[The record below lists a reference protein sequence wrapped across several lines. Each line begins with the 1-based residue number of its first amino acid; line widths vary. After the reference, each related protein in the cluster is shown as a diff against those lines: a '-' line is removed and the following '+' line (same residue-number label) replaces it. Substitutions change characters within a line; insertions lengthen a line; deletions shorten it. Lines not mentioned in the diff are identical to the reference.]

1 MSDLSYDRHG
11 RAFELPMTRFTSKV
25 IISTAGLLLCGAL
38 NTILFKAQTK
48 NFGLSSNSISIQT
61 FIMFIGQ
68 YLNLIVFNCRI
79 FASGA
84 KRRTHFRK
92 YKNRALMSGKHFEF
106 SSYRFAVASLINCI
120 ASLMQLYALVTLS
133 PSYFQM
139 LLGCGII
146 FTPLI
151 AYVTRKKKIYRHTVI
166 GMIISAVALLLLSLT
181 SLMFND
187 NTNSSNNYLGIIL
200 MICGVFLTSAQ
211 RVYEEWLLDKIETS
225 TFRFVGLEG
234 LYGIIILFILHIG
247 FYSYGRIFGKS
258 FFNIGQEFV
267 ELSRSQSLIITSIIL
282 VLSNTFYDAFGII
295 ITRKVSATYRVVN
308 DVARVILVWLV
319 EIILYDIHNPN
330 IETLNY
336 VIVIILRLLSY
347 GLLILGNILIN
358 EITQI
363 EFCGLDKYF
372 GRYEA
377 SKIDD
382 SIVEESEEYSVI
394 TGPDG
399 RSLVQK

>member
-1 MSDLSYDRHG
+1 MSYERHG
-11 RAFELPMTRFTSKV
+11 HALELPMTRFTPKV
-25 IISTAGLLLCGAL
+25 IISTAGLLICGAV

-48 NFGLSSNSISIQT
+48 NFGLSNNSISLQT

-68 YLNLIVFNCRI
+68 YINLIVFYCRI
-79 FASGA
+79 FASGS

-106 SSYRFAVASLINCI
+106 SSYRLAVASLINCV

-151 AYVTRKKKIYRHTVI
+151 AFVTRKKKLYRHTLI
-166 GMIISAVALLLLSLT
+166 GMVISVAAMVLLTLA
-181 SLMFND
+181 SLMLKDEKNGQD
-187 NTNSSNNYLGIIL
+187 TYLGICL
-200 MICGVFLTSAQ
+200 MICGVFLTSGQ
-211 RVYEEWLLDKIETS
+211 RVYEEWLLDKYETS

-234 LYGIIILFILHIG
+234 LYGVIILFILHG
-247 FYSYGRIFGKS
+247 LFFAYDKIFEKNL
-258 FFNIGQEFV
+258 FNIGLEFV
-267 ELSRSQSLIITSIIL
+267 ELFHNKALIITSAIL
-282 VLSNTFYDAFGII
+282 IVSTTFYDSFGITV
-295 ITRKVSATYRVVN
+295 TRKVSATYRVVN
-308 DVARVILVWLV
+308 DVARVVLVWLA
-319 EIILYDIHNPN
+319 EIILYDIHNAN
-330 IETLNY
+330 IQTLDY
-336 VIVIILRLLSY
+336 VIVTVLRLLSY
-347 GLLILGNILIN
+347 GLLIFGNVLIN
-358 EITQI
+358 EIAQI

-382 SIVEESEEYSVI
+382 SIVEESEEYSVVM
-394 TGPDG
+394 G
-399 RSLVQK
+399 RNSRS